1 MVVSLKHNNMN
12 EAELLDDIVDIVKES
27 IAWEF
32 ETLDDTYLKD
42 KLNEKY
48 IIIKRETATE

>member
-1 MVVSLKHNNMN
+1 MQQHIN
-12 EAELLDDIVDIVKES
+12 EEEVLDAIVDIVKES

-32 ETLDDTYLKD
+32 EALDETYLKD

-48 IIIKRETATE
+48 IIVKRKTATE

>member
-1 MVVSLKHNNMN
+1 MN